1 MNEMPSGTTIAV
13 LFVDDDP
20 AVLRSIVRA
29 LRGSPFEVLAADGAA
44 DALAILRERH
54 VDVLVSDI
62 DMPEMTGLQLM
73 KIVRREFPSTLRML
87 LTGAGSFARTL
98 EAINEGEVFRFF
110 SKPFDFELFQETMRG
125 LVARIARLR
134 RDGEVEARSG
144 RRGELHRW
152 IDGAFPG
159 TLAFSRNEE
168 GEVLV
173 DTNAEDVALLDP
185 RARR

>member
-1 MNEMPSGTTIAV
+1 MNDPHRDVPISV

-44 DALAILRERH
+44 EALAILRERH

-62 DMPEMTGLQLM
+62 DMPEMTGLELI

-98 EAINEGEVFRFF
+98 EAINEGEVYRFF
-110 SKPFDFELFQETMRG
+110 AKPFDFEIFQETMRG
-125 LVARIARLR
+125 LVDRIARLR
-134 RDGEVEARSG
+134 RDGEIEARAS
-144 RRGELHRW
+144 RRSELHRW
-152 IDGAFPG
+152 IEAAFPG
-159 TLAFSRNEE
+159 TLAFARNDE

-173 DTNAEDVALLDP
+173 QPSQEDLALLDQQP
-185 RARR
+185 R